1 MGFSL
6 GIVGLPNVGKSTLF
20 NVLSKAKADVSN
32 YPFTTINP
40 NIGVVEVP
48 DERLYQTQK
57 ITGSPKAIPTII
69 EFYDIAG
76 LVKGAHK
83 GEGLGNQFLSH
94 IREVEAIAH
103 VVRCFFSEAIV
114 HVEGEVNSKRDIELI
129 NAELILAD
137 LATIDKKFEPVRSAL
152 KAGDKNI
159 LKLLHLLDKIK
170 TTLDEGKPAR
180 MLLPSM
186 TAEDHALLHGLPL
199 LTFKPILYV
208 ANVDESGNPKEFEVV
223 NNIARSEKAKAVSIC
238 AKLEAEIAELSPE
251 EGKEYLKTVG
261 LEEFALSQLI
271 RSGYDLLDLITF
283 YTANEKEC
291 RAWTVKRG
299 TKAPKAAGRVH
310 SDMERGFIAAE
321 VVHYA
326 DLVQVGS
333 YAKAR
338 ENGLIHT
345 EGKEYVVQD
354 GDLILVKFV
363 V

>member
-1 MGFSL
+1 
-6 GIVGLPNVGKSTLF
+6 
-20 NVLSKAKADVSN
+20 
-32 YPFTTINP
+32 
-40 NIGVVEVP
+40 
-48 DERLYQTQK
+48 
-57 ITGSPKAIPTII
+57 
-69 EFYDIAG
+69 
-76 LVKGAHK
+76 
-83 GEGLGNQFLSH
+83 
-94 IREVEAIAH
+94 
-103 VVRCFFSEAIV
+103 
-114 HVEGEVNSKRDIELI
+114 
-129 NAELILAD
+129 
-137 LATIDKKFEPVRSAL
+137 
-152 KAGDKNI
+152 
-159 LKLLHLLDKIK
+159 
-170 TTLDEGKPAR
+170 
-180 MLLPSM
+180 
-186 TAEDHALLHGLPL
+186 
-199 LTFKPILYV
+199 
-208 ANVDESGNPKEFEVV
+208 
-223 NNIARSEKAKAVSIC
+223 VSIC